1 MIELLIEGG
10 LWTVTLNRP
19 EKANSLTGAML
30 DELAGIAERAGAEGA
45 RALVLTGTGKVFS
58 AGADLD

>member
-30 DELAGIAERAGAEGA
+30 DELLASPNAQEPR
-45 RALVLTGTGKVFS
+45 VLGRWC
-58 AGADLD
+58 